1 MKQLIRRFRKKA
13 LSITSKLYGE
23 WRENKEVFVIRHRY
37 AICCVLS
44 TLASLLGVATPLLS
58 ALIVSNIINNL
69 NVKGI
74 IPTIIAMILV
84 KGTKMLLRGK
94 VNKLMGGAQAQAPLA
109 WLQRRISKR
118 LWWLEPMVSSLGWV
132 GMVITKL
139 TGSIKVKASAFAASF
154 LTDLIAI
161 IASGVMFY
169 FTRSYAL
176 SLLITFTL
184 PLLSV
189 MPWLA
194 KKTVKFKKFSR
205 QR

>member
-1 MKQLIRRFRKKA
+1 M
-13 LSITSKLYGE
+13 
-23 WRENKEVFVIRHRY
+23 
-37 AICCVLS
+37 
-44 TLASLLGVATPLLS
+44 LGVATPLLS
-58 ALIVSNIINNL
+58 ALIVSNIINNF
-69 NVKGI
+69 NIKGI

-94 VNKLMGGAQAQAPLA
+94 VNKLMRGAKAEAPLA

-118 LWWLEPMVSSLGWV
+118 LWWLEPMVSSLGWI

-139 TGSIKVKASAFAASF
+139 TGSIKVKAAAFAASF
-154 LTDLIAI
+154 LTDMIAI
-161 IASGVMFY
+161 LASGIMFY

-176 SLLITFTL
+176 SVLITFTL

-194 KKTVKFKKFSR
+194 KKAVKFEKISR